1 MDFRSSTGVIR
12 GLQVGAHLA
21 QTIAR
26 RQANE
31 LRPTKKARFTGLL
44 CGTKRGIG
52 TGLAPA
58 YTKNI
63 WNFSSLGSGASFPSA
78 ITASRA
84 ARAVWNVAKLV
95 MDAMLLLSLISYAA
109 TQRRVTN
116 SSRNFFKSSIVFI
129 RSSFR
134 LLLRPCRHR
143 HRRTSGHNF

>member
-78 ITASRA
+78 PSDQICYGLHHRSQNPAKKFRLSASSGKR
-84 ARAVWNVAKLV
+84 WKPW
-95 MDAMLLLSLISYAA
+95 LLS
-109 TQRRVTN
+109 
-116 SSRNFFKSSIVFI
+116 
-129 RSSFR
+129 RSA
-134 LLLRPCRHR
+134 
-143 HRRTSGHNF
+143 